1 MEKKYKTK
9 GFLKIQDTQLLV
21 KKEVQDLLIE
31 KFPEL
36 KENLIFYKGQK
47 LSDMPLQDLAN
58 LREELKLENFNK
70 GKKERQEQEVMEKWG
85 TLTFICFVTSLIA
98 AYYDMWS
105 LTIAAAIVT
114 WISLS
119 YMTYLTK
126 EK

>member
-119 YMTYLTK
+119 
-126 EK
+126 